1 MALPDSCRWSENAD
15 GGANLY
21 QNYACVAD
29 IRADATINL
38 RWGANECHSKAAS
51 VAQAKRFV
59 ERGINARN
67 SRRAYECVQWCRR
80 YAKAAAPQPLARR

>member
-29 IRADATINL
+29 IRADATIKL
-38 RWGANECHSKAAS
+38 RWGANEFHSKAAS

-67 SRRAYECVQWCRR
+67 SRRAYECVQWRRR